1 MKILYIGQLNDG
13 GTCLDRLRSL
23 ERLGNEVVGFDVSPF
38 QSRFRLLRSAQWR
51 IQPELL
57 LRDLNNSLI
66 ARTATRGEF
75 DLVWI
80 DKGVWIFPD
89 TVAQLRANC
98 GNRAV
103 HFTPDPQ
110 IQSNR
115 SRHFLKS
122 MPLYDLMITTKV
134 FEVSEYRAAGAK
146 SVLLSTQSYCPVRYR
161 DPKPRAQFLAEVGFI
176 GHYERHYGVQVS
188 AVAADH
194 SIRIWGRRWAIARH
208 LSGIAP
214 HVVQGDG
221 LWRADYVDALA
232 SFKIG
237 LGLLSKYIPEQ
248 HTTRSFEIPAAGTFL
263 LAERTEE
270 HLGLFEEGREAEFF
284 GSQEELVSKVRFYL
298 ANEVSRKRIAESGRK
313 RCHRS
318 GYDTDSVLSA
328 VMKEIR

>member
-122 MPLYDLMITTKV
+122 MPLYDLMGQI
-134 FEVSEYRAAGAK
+134 
-146 SVLLSTQSYCPVRYR
+146 
-161 DPKPRAQFLAEVGFI
+161 
-176 GHYERHYGVQVS
+176 
-188 AVAADH
+188 
-194 SIRIWGRRWAIARH
+194 
-208 LSGIAP
+208 
-214 HVVQGDG
+214 
-221 LWRADYVDALA
+221 
-232 SFKIG
+232 
-237 LGLLSKYIPEQ
+237 
-248 HTTRSFEIPAAGTFL
+248 
-263 LAERTEE
+263 
-270 HLGLFEEGREAEFF
+270 
-284 GSQEELVSKVRFYL
+284 
-298 ANEVSRKRIAESGRK
+298 
-313 RCHRS
+313 
-318 GYDTDSVLSA
+318 
-328 VMKEIR
+328 